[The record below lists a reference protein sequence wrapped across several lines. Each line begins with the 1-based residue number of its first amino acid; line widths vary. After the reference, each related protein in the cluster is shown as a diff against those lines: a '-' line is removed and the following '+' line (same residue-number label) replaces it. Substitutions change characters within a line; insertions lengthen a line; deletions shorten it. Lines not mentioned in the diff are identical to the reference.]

1 MIAKLSATS
10 STELYHYAHR
20 VLDVAARRMA
30 ARSDRLMRGRI
41 DRPDATEVTTAPGQ
55 PDPSWATVWL

>member
-1 MIAKLSATS
+1 MIAKLAATS

-20 VLDVAARRMA
+20 VLDVAARGMA

-55 PDPSWATVWL
+55 PDPSWAAVWL